1 MGDYNFDFSF
11 IKSGTPIVT
20 LSAVGIAFN
29 AGSRS
34 LLGHPGQ
41 IEIGFDEKALAIA
54 VRPHAE
60 GSSAPAYEFEKRVKD
75 EWIRISM
82 RDFMRFLAQR
92 SGIDFLNRAV
102 QFIPE
107 YDAVNK
113 MLVIVVD
120 NENVNAKNRS

>member
-1 MGDYNFDFSF
+1 MRGYNFNFSF
-11 IKSGTPIVT
+11 AKYGTPIVT

-34 LLGHPGQ
+34 LLGYPEQ
-41 IEIGFDEKALAIA
+41 IEIGFDDRALVIA

-60 GSSAPAYEFEKRVKD
+60 DSPAPAYEFESRMKD

-82 RDFMRFLAQR
+82 RDFMRFLSQR
-92 SGIDFLNRAV
+92 SGIDFLDRAV

-107 YDAVNK
+107 YDEEEN
-113 MLVIVVD
+113 MLMIFVD
-120 NENVNAKNRS
+120 REHIKAKNRI